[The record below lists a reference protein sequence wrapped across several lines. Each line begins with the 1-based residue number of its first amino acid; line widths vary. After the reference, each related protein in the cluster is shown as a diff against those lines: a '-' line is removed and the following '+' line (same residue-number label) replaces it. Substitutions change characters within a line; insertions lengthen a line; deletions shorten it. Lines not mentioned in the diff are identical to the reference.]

1 MLSNSECCLIYNS
14 PYFWQ
19 LNVCFIVTVFTTVS
33 LKQHLKGYNK
43 MRLIFV
49 FMNTYN
55 YNGLGS
61 HIMNLKTIYYT
72 EDIDKVW

>member
-1 MLSNSECCLIYNS
+1 
-14 PYFWQ
+14 
-19 LNVCFIVTVFTTVS
+19 
-33 LKQHLKGYNK
+33 

-55 YNGLGS
+55 YNGLGI